1 MRTMLLIALA
11 LPGCESKG
19 GAGDPGAC
27 PRHHTWRDPVDVSD
41 GSASVLIT
49 EDCDQDLIVT
59 DVELKGAGFSA
70 ELPELDEVVPAG
82 TWEITV
88 RFDTEGIDVPGE
100 YSGVLYLSAEGLAED
115 GAPKDLYALVD

>member
-11 LPGCESKG
+11 LTGCESKE
-19 GAGDPGAC
+19 GAGDPGGC
-27 PRHHTWRDPVDVSD
+27 PRHHTWRDPIDVSS
-41 GSASVLIT
+41 GSASVLVT
-49 EDCDQDLIVT
+49 EDCGEDLIVT

-70 ELPELDEVVPAG
+70 ELPEIDAIIPAG
-82 TWEITV
+82 TWEIAV
-88 RFDTEGIDVPGE
+88 RFDTEGIVEPGE